1 MLSQPRFPFTKKH
14 GKGKA
19 GLGDLK
25 HGSVWGIHFTSQSS
39 SELLLS
45 QFENEVVFRSVC
57 VNVERNKKTPGRLIH
72 RADFRVG
79 MYPVSGPR
87 LTVRDPVSEWNT
99 PTAPSCS
106 QRNEEKD
113 KVPGNIRVG
122 VVLHERSFLYTAQH
136 GIWPLT
142 ESWDGVQTGP
152 LRPPVIKWLPEL
164 PSQAVLSWQPG
175 MGLLTPSLEMLRPE
189 DHIASLLVSQ
199 LVYLKRTS
207 SFWTW

>member
-79 MYPVSGPR
+79 IYPVSGPR
-87 LTVRDPVSEWNT
+87 LTVRDPVSE
-99 PTAPSCS
+99 
-106 QRNEEKD
+106 
-113 KVPGNIRVG
+113 
-122 VVLHERSFLYTAQH
+122 
-136 GIWPLT
+136 
-142 ESWDGVQTGP
+142 
-152 LRPPVIKWLPEL
+152 
-164 PSQAVLSWQPG
+164 
-175 MGLLTPSLEMLRPE
+175 
-189 DHIASLLVSQ
+189 
-199 LVYLKRTS
+199 
-207 SFWTW
+207 